1 MGNKEL
7 FKTVLFGGFQKEE
20 VWNYMQEVE
29 AEIEGGRQVAE
40 RAQQEYAQQLEEEN
54 LMRQKLSQ
62 QLSDEQER
70 TAKLEEEKTA
80 MESELGALQAEAESL
95 RAEKA
100 ELQTGLDK
108 LQEEKSGLEATVET
122 INTEK
127 AGQQAEMEALQ
138 KAKDELQARA
148 ESLQTEKEEALEGL
162 ENLRTEQTKIQAEA
176 ESLRAEKAELQTG
189 LNKLQEEKSGLE
201 AAVETLNTE
210 KTGQQ
215 AEVEALQKAKD
226 ELQARTDVL
235 EAEKEKALAELESLR
250 NEKVKLETEAEKLR
264 AEQQK
269 LKAETDDLSVQLET
283 QQLALAKEKE
293 HTAARLAEWKSRE
306 DSLKTELKRKKAEAQ
321 TIFQKQQQE
330 IRQLKQQLAALKA
343 DHARSAGQSS
353 LDGLKNGLGQ
363 MLFKVTGN
371 AGRNSAGKR
380 SEGMR
385 QWDADSY
392 SEERTQWGYAENPSR
407 AEKPQKQA
415 EDYREKSQENVKT
428 DYMSQRNDAAATEQG
443 TPAAGQ
449 NMTATAAVH
458 PAPDTI
464 SDVALDTASDT
475 VPAPNTPDENNLTD
489 TVNKTTDDAI
499 AEVTKACE
507 DMQAAQE
514 AKTQDSENADAQ
526 QKQQEKDTYYKEHVD
541 TVNETIARAQE
552 RIAKMLQE
560 LQAEVE

>member
-70 TAKLEEEKTA
+70 TEKLEEEKNA
-80 MESELGALQAEAESL
+80 IESELGTLQAEAESL

-100 ELQTGLDK
+100 ELQTELNK
-108 LQEEKSGLEATVET
+108 LQEEKSGLEAAVET
-122 INTEK
+122 LNTEK

-138 KAKDELQARA
+138 KAKDELQAR
-148 ESLQTEKEEALEGL
+148 TE
-162 ENLRTEQTKIQAEA
+162 
-176 ESLRAEKAELQTG
+176 
-189 LNKLQEEKSGLE
+189 
-201 AAVETLNTE
+201 
-210 KTGQQ
+210 
-215 AEVEALQKAKD
+215 
-226 ELQARTDVL
+226 VL
-235 EAEKEKALAELESLR
+235 EAEKEKALSELKSLR
-250 NEKVKLETEAEKLR
+250 TEKVKLETEAEKLR
-264 AEQQK
+264 AEQQE
-269 LKAETDDLSVQLET
+269 LKAEADDLSVQLET
-283 QQLALAKEKE
+283 QQLVLAKEKE

-330 IRQLKQQLAALKA
+330 IRQLKQQLAALKS
-343 DHARSAGQSS
+343 DHVRSAGQSS

-363 MLFKVTGN
+363 MFFKVTGN

-380 SEGMR
+380 SEAMR

-407 AEKPQKQA
+407 AEKTQGQA
-415 EDYREKSQENVKT
+415 DDYREKSQEIVKT
-428 DYMSQRNDAAATEQG
+428 DYASQKNDTAVTEQG
-443 TPAAGQ
+443 APAAGQ
-449 NMTATAAVH
+449 NMTVTAAVH
-458 PAPDTI
+458 PASDTI
-464 SDVALDTASDT
+464 SDVALDTTSDT
-475 VPAPNTPDENNLTD
+475 VPAPTAPDENSLTD

-499 AEVTKACE
+499 AEAAKACE

-514 AKTQDSENADAQ
+514 AKTQDPENADVQ
-526 QKQQEKDTYYKEHVD
+526 QKQQEKDTYYKEHVN

-560 LQAEVE
+560 LQTEVE

>member
-70 TAKLEEEKTA
+70 TEKLEEEKNA
-80 MESELGALQAEAESL
+80 MESELGTLQAEAESL
-95 RAEKA
+95 RA
-100 ELQTGLDK
+100 
-108 LQEEKSGLEATVET
+108 
-122 INTEK
+122 EK

-138 KAKDELQARA
+138 KAKDELQAR
-148 ESLQTEKEEALEGL
+148 TE
-162 ENLRTEQTKIQAEA
+162 
-176 ESLRAEKAELQTG
+176 
-189 LNKLQEEKSGLE
+189 
-201 AAVETLNTE
+201 
-210 KTGQQ
+210 
-215 AEVEALQKAKD
+215 
-226 ELQARTDVL
+226 VL
-235 EAEKEKALAELESLR
+235 EAEKEKALSELKSLR
-250 NEKVKLETEAEKLR
+250 TEKVKLETEAEKLR
-264 AEQQK
+264 AEQQE
-269 LKAETDDLSVQLET
+269 LKAEADDLSVQLET

-330 IRQLKQQLAALKA
+330 IRQLKQQLAALKS

-380 SEGMR
+380 SEAMR

-407 AEKPQKQA
+407 AEKTQGQA
-415 EDYREKSQENVKT
+415 DDYREKSQEIVKT
-428 DYMSQRNDAAATEQG
+428 DYVSQKNDTAVTEQG
-443 TPAAGQ
+443 APAAGQ
-449 NMTATAAVH
+449 NMTVTAAVH
-458 PAPDTI
+458 PASDTI
-464 SDVALDTASDT
+464 SDVALDTTSDT
-475 VPAPNTPDENNLTD
+475 VPVPTAPDENNLTD
-489 TVNKTTDDAI
+489 TVNKTADDAI
-499 AEVTKACE
+499 AEAAKACE
-507 DMQAAQE
+507 DIQAAQE
-514 AKTQDSENADAQ
+514 AKTQDPENADVQ
-526 QKQQEKDTYYKEHVD
+526 QKQQEKDTYYKEHVN

-560 LQAEVE
+560 LQTEVE

>member
-176 ESLRAEKAELQTG
+176 ESLRAEKA
-189 LNKLQEEKSGLE
+189 
-201 AAVETLNTE
+201 
-210 KTGQQ
+210 GQQ

-235 EAEKEKALAELESLR
+235 EAEKEKALAELEGLR
-250 NEKVKLETEAEKLR
+250 NEKVKLEIEAEKLR

-269 LKAETDDLSVQLET
+269 LKAEIDDLSVQLET

-415 EDYREKSQENVKT
+415 EDYREKSQEIVKT
-428 DYMSQRNDAAATEQG
+428 DYMSQRNDVAATEQG

-464 SDVALDTASDT
+464 PDVALDTASDT

-499 AEVTKACE
+499 AEAAKAWE
-507 DMQAAQE
+507 DMQVAQE

>member
-70 TAKLEEEKTA
+70 TEKLEEEKNA
-80 MESELGALQAEAESL
+80 MESELGTLQAEAESL

-100 ELQTGLDK
+100 ELQT
-108 LQEEKSGLEATVET
+108 E
-122 INTEK
+122 
-127 AGQQAEMEALQ
+127 
-138 KAKDELQARA
+138 
-148 ESLQTEKEEALEGL
+148 
-162 ENLRTEQTKIQAEA
+162 
-176 ESLRAEKAELQTG
+176 

-210 KTGQQ
+210 KAGRQ
-215 AEVEALQKAKD
+215 AEMEALQKAKD
-226 ELQARTDVL
+226 ELQARTEVL
-235 EAEKEKALAELESLR
+235 EAEKEKALSELKSLR
-250 NEKVKLETEAEKLR
+250 TEKVKLETEAEKLR
-264 AEQQK
+264 AEQQE
-269 LKAETDDLSVQLET
+269 LKAEADDLSVQLET
-283 QQLALAKEKE
+283 QQLALTKEKE

-330 IRQLKQQLAALKA
+330 IRQLKQQLAALKS
-343 DHARSAGQSS
+343 DHVRSAGQSS

-363 MLFKVTGN
+363 MFFKVTGN

-380 SEGMR
+380 SEAMR

-407 AEKPQKQA
+407 AEKTQGQA
-415 EDYREKSQENVKT
+415 DDYREKSQEIVKT
-428 DYMSQRNDAAATEQG
+428 DYASQKNDTAVAEQG
-443 TPAAGQ
+443 APAAGQ
-449 NMTATAAVH
+449 NMTVTAVVH
-458 PAPDTI
+458 PASDTI
-464 SDVALDTASDT
+464 SDVALDTTSDT
-475 VPAPNTPDENNLTD
+475 VPAPTAPDENSLTD

-499 AEVTKACE
+499 AEAAKVCE

-514 AKTQDSENADAQ
+514 AKTQDPENADAQ
-526 QKQQEKDTYYKEHVD
+526 QKQQEKDTYYKEHVN

-560 LQAEVE
+560 LQTEVE